1 MKTKEEILQKIERIK
16 LDNIQNEDRKQ
27 HFTEQKEME
36 KVEMYEIMIEKNNTN
51 LEVLYWVMD
60 ME

>member
-27 HFTEQKEME
+27 HFAEQKEMDR
-36 KVEMYEIMIEKNNTN
+36 VTIYTMMIRENETK
-51 LEVLYWVMD
+51 LDALYWVLNQ
-60 ME
+60 E